1 MKRSR
6 ANDDAE
12 INNLSKHFKS
22 TLTLTLGNSLA
33 PSTQAEINAT
43 QARIHAAG
51 TILCEGK
58 KASNEFVEHIDI
70 EALGNG
76 SDPDDSE

>member
-33 PSTQAEINAT
+33 PSTQAEIMPLKLEFTPLEQSYVKAKKLAT
-43 QARIHAAG
+43 SLWNI
-51 TILCEGK
+51 
-58 KASNEFVEHIDI
+58 
-70 EALGNG
+70 
-76 SDPDDSE
+76 